1 MGGVGIKLN
10 LSKCNIGQKEVKF
23 LLHVVS
29 REGYRPDPKNI
40 EAIEKM
46 KAPTTVKE
54 TRRFLGMC
62 SFYRRHIENCNLVI
76 IYILF
81 FLLFSEVPLRPLR
94 VSKHTRN

>member
-1 MGGVGIKLN
+1 MDKKPYLDGVFIWAPDFNTLLSRLNKTFEHMGGIGLRLN
-10 LSKCNIGQKEVKF
+10 LSKCNTGQREVKF
-23 LLHVVS
+23 IGNIVS

-62 SFYRRHIENCNLVI
+62 SFY
-76 IYILF
+76 
-81 FLLFSEVPLRPLR
+81 S
-94 VSKHTRN
+94 